1 MALLETEGLGYC
13 RGGTEMKS
21 EQVRDLGRGLVLGRK
36 PGQQISIGSDV
47 VVTVIAAR
55 GDYVRL
61 HLSAPRDVAILR
73 TELVDERQNGGVQ

>member
-1 MALLETEGLGYC
+1 MALLETEGLAHR
-13 RGGTEMKS
+13 RGGVEMKS
-21 EQVRDLGRGLVLGRK
+21 EQVRDLGRGLVLGRR

-61 HLSAPRDVAILR
+61 HLSEPRDVSILR
-73 TELVDERQNGGVQ
+73 TELVDEKQNGGVQ

>member
-1 MALLETEGLGYC
+1 M
-13 RGGTEMKS
+13 RS

-61 HLSAPRDVAILR
+61 HLAAPRDVAILR
-73 TELVDERQNGGVQ
+73 TELVDEGRMGGVQ

>member
-1 MALLETEGLGYC
+1 M
-13 RGGTEMKS
+13 RS
-21 EQVRDLGRGLVLGRK
+21 EQLKDLGRGLVLGRK

-73 TELVDERQNGGVQ
+73 TELVDEKQNGGVQ

>member
-1 MALLETEGLGYC
+1 
-13 RGGTEMKS
+13 MKS
-21 EQVRDLGRGLVLGRK
+21 QQVRDLGRGLVLGRK
-36 PGQQISIGSDV
+36 PGQQINIGSDV

>member
-1 MALLETEGLGYC
+1 
-13 RGGTEMKS
+13 MKS
-21 EQVRDLGRGLVLGRK
+21 EQVRDLKGGLVLQRR

-61 HLSAPRDVAILR
+61 HLAAPRDVAILR
-73 TELVDERQNGGVQ
+73 TELVDETQNGGVQ

>member
-1 MALLETEGLGYC
+1 M
-13 RGGTEMKS
+13 RS
-21 EQVRDLGRGLVLGRK
+21 EQLKDLGRGLVLGRK

-61 HLSAPRDVAILR
+61 HLSAPRDVSILR
-73 TELVDERQNGGVQ
+73 TELVDEKQNGGVQ

>member
-1 MALLETEGLGYC
+1 
-13 RGGTEMKS
+13 MKS

-61 HLSAPRDVAILR
+61 HLSAPRDVSILR
-73 TELVDERQNGGVQ
+73 TELVDERQIGGEQ

>member
-1 MALLETEGLGYC
+1 M
-13 RGGTEMKS
+13 RS
-21 EQVRDLGRGLVLGRK
+21 EQLKDLGRGLVLGRK

-61 HLSAPRDVAILR
+61 HLSSPRDVAILR

>member
-1 MALLETEGLGYC
+1 
-13 RGGTEMKS
+13 MKS
-21 EQVRDLGRGLVLGRK
+21 EQLKDLGRGLVLGRK

>member
-1 MALLETEGLGYC
+1 M
-13 RGGTEMKS
+13 RS
-21 EQVRDLGRGLVLGRK
+21 EQLKDLGRGLVLGRK

-61 HLSAPRDVAILR
+61 HLSAPRDVSILR

>member
-1 MALLETEGLGYC
+1 
-13 RGGTEMKS
+13 MKS
-21 EQVRDLGRGLVLGRK
+21 EQVRDLKGGLVLQRR
-36 PGQQISIGSDV
+36 PGQQISIGDNV

-61 HLSAPRDVAILR
+61 HLSAPRDVSILR

>member
-1 MALLETEGLGYC
+1 M
-13 RGGTEMKS
+13 RS

-47 VVTVIAAR
+47 VVTVVAAR

-73 TELVDERQNGGVQ
+73 TGLVDQRQNGGVQ

>member
-1 MALLETEGLGYC
+1 
-13 RGGTEMKS
+13 MKD
-21 EQVRDLGRGLVLGRK
+21 EVKNLKGGLVLGRK

-73 TELVDERQNGGVQ
+73 TELVDDRQNGGVQ

>member
-1 MALLETEGLGYC
+1 
-13 RGGTEMKS
+13 MKS
-21 EQVRDLGRGLVLGRK
+21 KQLNDLGRGLVLGRK
-36 PGQQISIGSDV
+36 LGQQISIGDNV

-73 TELVDERQNGGVQ
+73 TELVDERQIGGVQ

>member
-1 MALLETEGLGYC
+1 
-13 RGGTEMKS
+13 MKS
-21 EQVRDLGRGLVLGRK
+21 EQVRDLKGGLVLQRR
-36 PGQQISIGSDV
+36 PGQQISIGDNV

-73 TELVDERQNGGVQ
+73 TELVDEKQNGGVQ

>member
-1 MALLETEGLGYC
+1 
-13 RGGTEMKS
+13 MKS
-21 EQVRDLGRGLVLGRK
+21 EQERHLGRGLVLGRK

-61 HLSAPRDVAILR
+61 HLSAPRDVTILR